1 MQQLLSKTWLWL
13 GVLALLVSVY
23 VSLTDGFIFGKA
35 YVFLLISGVSFFLF
49 KFKSKSK

>member
-13 GVLALLVSVY
+13 AVLALLVSAY

-35 YVFLLISGVSFFLF
+35 YMFLLISGVSFFFF
-49 KFKSKSK
+49 KFKSGGK